1 MAKLK
6 LSHNVWK
13 LKMVCCFVTGLERKS
28 VALFGGTNQELTW
41 KIDIYKDFCIYWLF
55 FIVIAIIDYF
65 FPWSQIGQLWWTEEK
80 EEKHINFLDSK
91 QIAH

>member
-41 KIDIYKDFCIYWLF
+41 KIDIYKDFCIY
-55 FIVIAIIDYF
+55 
-65 FPWSQIGQLWWTEEK
+65 
-80 EEKHINFLDSK
+80 
-91 QIAH
+91 